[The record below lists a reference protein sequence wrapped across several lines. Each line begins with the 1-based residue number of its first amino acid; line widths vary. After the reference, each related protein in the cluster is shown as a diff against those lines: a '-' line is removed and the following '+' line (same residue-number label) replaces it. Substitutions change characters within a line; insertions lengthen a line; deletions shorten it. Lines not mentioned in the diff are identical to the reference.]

1 MGFFEKLKMKDDSE
15 TYDSEMEYIE
25 VDDFDKDR
33 KGHFMIMIETLT
45 DFADTTAIQEYI
57 RKGNIV
63 WVKIK
68 PLKEKDMNELK
79 RAIDR
84 LRKTCIAINGDI
96 AGVDEDFIVLT
107 PPGINIHRREE

>member
-1 MGFFEKLKMKDDSE
+1 MGIFDKLKTKDDE
-15 TYDSEMEYIE
+15 DFTSEMEYIE
-25 VDDFDKDR
+25 VDDFENEGR
-33 KGHFMIMIETLT
+33 GHFMIRIETLT

-68 PLKEKDMNELK
+68 PLKEKDMSELK
-79 RAIDR
+79 RSIDR

-96 AGVDEDFIVLT
+96 AGVDDDFIVLT
-107 PPGINIHRREE
+107 PPGVVIHRRD